1 MIKARYNAK
10 VFSGKTADLENSDRI
25 FAKNEIIIDE
35 DTGDAKF
42 GNGEDKY
49 SDLPD
54 LGGSGGDVDLSE
66 YAKTSDLGDLA
77 GKNES
82 DLNLSDKADKSE
94 LSDYAKES
102 DLQSLISRVEAL
114 ENEE

>member
-1 MIKARYNAK
+1 MIKTRYNAK
-10 VFSGKTADLENSDRI
+10 VFTGKTSDLEESKRI
-25 FAKNEIIIDE
+25 FKKNEIIIDE
-35 DTGDAKF
+35 ETGNVKF

-49 SDLPD
+49 SDLPN
-54 LGGSGGDVDLSE
+54 LNNEDVDLSD

-77 GKNES
+77 GKDES

-102 DLQSLISRVEAL
+102 DLQSLIIRVEAL

>member
-10 VFSGKTADLENSDRI
+10 VFSGKTADLENSNRI

-54 LGGSGGDVDLSE
+54 LGGGEGSKGEKGDPGEKGEPGAD
-66 YAKTSDLGDLA
+66 
-77 GKNES
+77 GKDGKDGFPSES
-82 DLNLSDKADKSE
+82 DWN
-94 LSDYAKES
+94 
-102 DLQSLISRVEAL
+102 DLVSRVEAL